1 MPVLQR
7 LYLRIGSQLTGIHY
21 PLRVFHVETSSCQ
34 PLPDEAQDDPLSLS
48 NSIADSDLMTLT
60 FVREK
65 R

>member
-1 MPVLQR
+1 MTSKF
-7 LYLRIGSQLTGIHY
+7 RIVDIHY
-21 PLRVFHVETSSCQ
+21 PLRFFHVETSSCQ
-34 PLPDEAQDDPLSLS
+34 PLPDEAQDDPLSLN